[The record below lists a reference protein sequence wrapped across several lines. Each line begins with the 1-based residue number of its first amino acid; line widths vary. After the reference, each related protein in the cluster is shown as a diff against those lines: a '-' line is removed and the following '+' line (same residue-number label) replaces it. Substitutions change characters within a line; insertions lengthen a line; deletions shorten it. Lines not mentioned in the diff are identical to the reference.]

1 MVELEG
7 TKDKR
12 GEAFKATRK
21 KRCSNWEASSAIVW
35 KTEASKL
42 TKTFLGR
49 YRMSCLVESD
59 AYYKAMIIKTVCH

>member
-7 TKDKR
+7 TKDKK

-21 KRCSNWEASSAIVW
+21 KRCSNWEATSAIVW

-49 YRMSCLVESD
+49 YRMSYLVEKMS
-59 AYYKAMIIKTVCH
+59 IIKP